1 MADEDAV
8 ADGNAPLVL
17 EATAGVE
24 KDPFPKGDILPTVG
38 GKGRKQGEA
47 LVHRLPDELG
57 EQGADLLRG
66 MVACVQRAGD
76 GQGLLAELV
85 HELMN
90 GRASL
95 HGETPVEMI

>member
-1 MADEDAV
+1 MVMPPWSWNRQPA
-8 ADGNAPLVL
+8 LRK
-17 EATAGVE
+17 TS
-24 KDPFPKGDILPTVG
+24 FPRERFFPAVG
-38 GKGRKQGEA
+38 GKRGEQGEA
-47 LVHRLPDELG
+47 FVHRFADELG
-57 EQGADLLRG
+57 EQGADLLGR
-66 MVACVQRAGD
+66 MVPSVQHAGD

>member
-1 MADEDAV
+1 MIQSAV
-8 ADGNAPLVL
+8 RC
-17 EATAGVE
+17 TAALLFFGCG
-24 KDPFPKGDILPTVG
+24 KLDLP
-38 GKGRKQGEA
+38 
-47 LVHRLPDELG
+47 HRFADELG
-57 EQGADLLRG
+57 EQGADLLGR
-66 MVACVQRAGD
+66 MVPSVQHAGD

>member
-1 MADEDAV
+1 MRK
-8 ADGNAPLVL
+8 
-17 EATAGVE
+17 TS
-24 KDPFPKGDILPTVG
+24 FPRERFFPQSVVK
-38 GKGRKQGEA
+38 GEA
-47 LVHRLPDELG
+47 FVHRFADELG
-57 EQGADLLRG
+57 EQGADLLGR
-66 MVACVQRAGD
+66 MVPSVQHAGD